1 MNPSIAEGKA
11 VASAPGFGVEEEEYM
26 LAPASD
32 DRPSPGTSQ
41 GEAPKKGQTSLK
53 SPKTIKDAIITDS
66 RDKNS
71 STLPRPSSQPSRL
84 PNYTRDNEAI
94 QPNSDSLDSDSE
106 YATAWWDRGLARH
119 LSARHLREMHPE
131 DADFINKFFSVPP
144 SRPEGS
150 SSHSGPSGAGNDS
163 SSSHGNTPLLS
174 RSPVQTRERR
184 QSHLPQIAS
193 QINPRSEVVMPR
205 WQPDAEVTFCP
216 ICRTQFSKYPLFL
229 PLRMRYLTRY

>member
-1 MNPSIAEGKA
+1 
-11 VASAPGFGVEEEEYM
+11 M

-32 DRPSPGTSQ
+32 DQPGPSTSQ
-41 GEAPKKGQTSLK
+41 GEAPKTGQPSLK

-71 STLPRPSSQPSRL
+71 S
-84 PNYTRDNEAI
+84 I
-94 QPNSDSLDSDSE
+94 QPNSDLLDSDSE
-106 YATAWWDRGLARH
+106 YATAWWNRDLARH
-119 LSARHLREMHPE
+119 LSARHLREMHAE
-131 DADFINKFFSVPP
+131 DADFINKFFGVPP

-150 SSHSGPSGAGNDS
+150 SSHSGPSGAGDDS

-174 RSPVQTRERR
+174 RSPVQTREHR
-184 QSHLPQIAS
+184 QSHLPQTAS
-193 QINPRSEVVMPR
+193 QTNPRSEVVMPR

-216 ICRTQFSKYPLFL
+216 ICRTQFSKYSLFL